1 MKNLFLL
8 AILTLSVTVNGQ
20 SILGKWVTYD
30 DETNEKKGLI
40 LIYKKN
46 QTFFA
51 KIIKNYDGEKDA
63 ICEECEGEK
72 RNKPIIG
79 LVIIENLKK
88 NGNVYEGGTI
98 LDPETGDVYSC
109 YLELISANKL
119 KVRGYMGFSIF
130 GRTQYWQRVK

>member
-1 MKNLFLL
+1 MKNLFVL

-30 DETNEKKGLI
+30 DETNERKGLI

-51 KIIKNYDGEKDA
+51 KIIKNYDGENDA